1 MLASL
6 NWIALL
12 VSTIVGLGSYL
23 FFVNYIK
30 FLPQNGGGENPRN
43 ILPQFIAFIILAFV
57 LYLLMIKSD
66 NHSCMADGL
75 KFGFLLGIGIIFPV
89 FYLSGSKRNMDFNT
103 IAKEAGLYIL
113 IITIMGAVSGA
124 LN

>member
-1 MLASL
+1 
-6 NWIALL
+6 
-12 VSTIVGLGSYL
+12 
-23 FFVNYIK
+23 
-30 FLPQNGGGENPRN
+30 
-43 ILPQFIAFIILAFV
+43 
-57 LYLLMIKSD
+57 
-66 NHSCMADGL
+66 MADGL

>member
-30 FLPQNGGGENPRN
+30 FLPQNGDGENSKN

-113 IITIMGAVSGA
+113 IITIMGAVLGA

>member
-30 FLPQNGGGENPRN
+30 FLPQNGGGENSRN

-89 FYLSGSKRNMDFNT
+89 FYLSGSKKQDC
-103 IAKEAGLYIL
+103 IY
-113 IITIMGAVSGA
+113 
-124 LN
+124 

>member
-1 MLASL
+1 M
-6 NWIALL
+6 
-12 VSTIVGLGSYL
+12 GSYL

-30 FLPQNGGGENPRN
+30 FLPQNGGGENSRN

>member
-30 FLPQNGGGENPRN
+30 FLPQNGGGENSRN
-43 ILPQFIAFIILAFV
+43 ILPQFIAFTILAFV
-57 LYLLMIKSD
+57 LYLLM
-66 NHSCMADGL
+66 
-75 KFGFLLGIGIIFPV
+75 

>member
-30 FLPQNGGGENPRN
+30 FLPQNGDGENSKN

>member
-30 FLPQNGGGENPRN
+30 FLPQNGGGENSKN

>member
-30 FLPQNGGGENPRN
+30 FLPQNGGGKNSRN

-113 IITIMGAVSGA
+113 IITIMGAVLGA